1 MPPIDRP
8 PATIVSQRSRS
19 ASCAAS
25 TLAYHSRQVERRS
38 SSGVPQ
44 WPASWQ
50 QETV

>member
-1 MPPIDRP
+1 MMM
-8 PATIVSQRSRS
+8 SQCS
-19 ASCAAS
+19 ASFSWAAS

-50 QETV
+50 Q